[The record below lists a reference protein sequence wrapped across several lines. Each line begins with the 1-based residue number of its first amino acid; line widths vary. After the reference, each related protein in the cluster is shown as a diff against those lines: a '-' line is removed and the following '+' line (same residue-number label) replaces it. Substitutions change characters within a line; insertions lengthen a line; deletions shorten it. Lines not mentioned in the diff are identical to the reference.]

1 LELSKKRGDKKYYR
15 YVINI
20 PSAILKKANFKAG
33 SELKAVVK
41 NEEIK
46 LSKK

>member
-1 LELSKKRGDKKYYR
+1 M
-15 YVINI
+15 I
-20 PSAILKKANFKAG
+20 ALKKAGFKAG

-46 LSKK
+46 LKES

>member
-20 PSAILKKANFKAG
+20 PSEILKKAGFKAG

-41 NEEIK
+41 KGEIK
-46 LSKK
+46 FA